1 MICGSPRP
9 LQWAAAGLLAATLH
23 WQAVAAG
30 LEARIESSSHQ
41 PIEDVAVIL
50 EPINARVSP
59 HGRKATIAQQDREF
73 KPYLTIV
80 QTGTAID
87 FPNRDAIKHHTYS
100 FSATKT
106 FEIKLY
112 AGQPAKPVVFDK
124 AGDVALGCNIHDWM
138 EAYVLVVDTPYFAK
152 TDASGRVLLERVPPG
167 RYRLRLWHP
176 RQKTGFPSREIAL
189 GQQAARLVLSLDV
202 APRVV
207 KPKPPPD
214 SEKY

>member
-1 MICGSPRP
+1 MICGSARR
-9 LQWAAAGLLAATLH
+9 LRRAAAGILAATLH

-30 LEARIESSSHQ
+30 LEARIESPSHQ
-41 PIEDVAVIL
+41 PIEDAAVIL
-50 EPINARVSP
+50 EPIDGRVSLR
-59 HGRKATIAQQDREF
+59 GRKATIAQQGREF

-87 FPNRDAIKHHTYS
+87 FPNKDAIKHHIYS
-100 FSATKT
+100 FSPAKT

-112 AGQPAKPVVFDK
+112 AGKPAKPVVFDK
-124 AGDVALGCNIHDWM
+124 AGEVALGCNIHDWM
-138 EAYVLVVDTPYFAK
+138 EAHVLVVDTPYFAK
-152 TDASGRVLLERVPPG
+152 SDTSGRVLIDRVPPG

-176 RQKTGFPSREIAL
+176 RQKTSAPLREISL
-189 GQQAARLVLSLDV
+189 GPQVARLALSLDV
-202 APRVV
+202 APRVA